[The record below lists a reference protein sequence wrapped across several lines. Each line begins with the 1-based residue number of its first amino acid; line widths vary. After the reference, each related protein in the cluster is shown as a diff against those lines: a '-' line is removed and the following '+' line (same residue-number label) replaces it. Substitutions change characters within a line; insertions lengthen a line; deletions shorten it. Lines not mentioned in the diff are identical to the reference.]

1 MPPCW
6 RPSNLAPE
14 ADGPRQ
20 DPGHG
25 NGSGLPL
32 SVLEAIEA
40 FVHRGAGRRPVLAL
54 NGPVG
59 AGKSTLARTIADLA
73 SRRGLRLAVASIDD
87 LYLPLAER
95 RSRLAGNPFGVS
107 RVPPGCHD
115 VPLLL
120 ERLQAWRSRGILR
133 LPCFDKSLAAG
144 EGERSGEREQEADAL
159 LLEGWLMG
167 CRALG
172 GTRLAELLAEG
183 LQDWPLSEAEL
194 GWIPH
199 WDRALADY
207 HPLWQACDGLWLLRP
222 TAWTLP
228 RRWRFQAEARQRRLG
243 AGWLDGAALGSLV
256 RSSLHSLPPPLYQD
270 PLLVEGSQGLP
281 LLGVSVLDGRRR
293 VVVQSTHSSASSA
306 SSAIG

>member
-1 MPPCW
+1 MRPCW

-14 ADGPRQ
+14 GDGPRQ

-25 NGSGLPL
+25 HGPGLPL
-32 SVLEAIEA
+32 SVLAAIEGLVA
-40 FVHRGAGRRPVLAL
+40 SGAGRRPVLAL

-87 LYLPLAER
+87 LYLPLSER

-107 RVPPGCHD
+107 RVPPGSHD
-115 VPLLL
+115 VTLLM
-120 ERLQAWRSRGILR
+120 ERLQAWRSGGNLR

-144 EGERSGEREQEADAL
+144 EGERSGEREQEADVL

-167 CRALG
+167 CRSLG

-183 LQDWPLSEAEL
+183 LQGWPLSEAEL
-194 GWIPH
+194 SWIPQ
-199 WDRALADY
+199 WNRALADY
-207 HPLWQACDGLWLLRP
+207 HPLWRACDGLWLLRP

-228 RRWRFQAEARQRRLG
+228 RRWRFQAEGRQRRRG
-243 AGWLDGAALGSLV
+243 GGWLDGATLGALV
-256 RSSLHSLPPPLYQD
+256 RSSLASLPPPLYQD
-270 PLLVEGSQGLP
+270 PLLVEEPQGLP

-293 VVVQSTHSSASSA
+293 VVAQSTHSSVSSA

>member
-1 MPPCW
+1 
-6 RPSNLAPE
+6 
-14 ADGPRQ
+14 
-20 DPGHG
+20 
-25 NGSGLPL
+25 
-32 SVLEAIEA
+32 
-40 FVHRGAGRRPVLAL
+40 VLAL

-73 SRRGLRLAVASIDD
+73 RRRGLRLAVASIDD
-87 LYLPLAER
+87 LYLPLPER
-95 RSRLAGNPFGVS
+95 RSRLAGNPFGVC
-107 RVPPGCHD
+107 RVPPGSHD

-120 ERLQAWRSRGILR
+120 ERLQAWRSRGNLR

-167 CRALG
+167 CHALG
-172 GTRLAELLAEG
+172 TTRLAQLLAEG
-183 LQDWPLSEAEL
+183 LQGWPLSEAEL
-194 GWIPH
+194 DWIPH

-207 HPLWQACDGLWLLRP
+207 QPLWQACDGLWLLRP

-243 AGWLDGAALGSLV
+243 AGWLDGAALESLV
-256 RSSLHSLPPPLYQD
+256 RSSVHSLPPPLYQD
-270 PLLVEGSQGLP
+270 PLLVEEPQGLP

-293 VVVQSTHSSASSA
+293 VVAQSTHSSASSA